1 MAGKDGAGPMEAGKG
16 VEVCVEVVWLGL
28 KLGWSSNSEAMIFS

>member
-16 VEVCVEVVWLGL
+16 VEVCVEVVWLGV
-28 KLGWSSNSEAMIFS
+28 KLSWSSNSEAMIFT